1 MCFHL
6 HLQSLRTAQ
15 RAEEAE
21 LWSVGCLLSRGS
33 DVCKLPVRGR
43 GIMAVARRGVLQRCR
58 LPARPTHTHTHTTLP
73 PSLSLCMHCHTTA
86 SPPCLAAVDAGTP
99 RCWGWA
105 PLGGVGSRWGGLLM
119 PSQGTCCNPASTVF
133 PFLSEYYPRVSVG
146 RGFGVLKAMDVSRSL
161 GLKISREAT

>member
-1 MCFHL
+1 MSWLRHL
-6 HLQSLRTAQ
+6 LCYFYFSASKHLGSQGFGWKSLA
-15 RAEEAE
+15 
-21 LWSVGCLLSRGS
+21 
-33 DVCKLPVRGR
+33 
-43 GIMAVARRGVLQRCR
+43 
-58 LPARPTHTHTHTTLP
+58 HTHTPHFLP
-73 PSLSLCMHCHTTA
+73 PSHFACTA
-86 SPPCLAAVDAGTP
+86 TRRHHLHALQRLMPAAP

-133 PFLSEYYPRVSVG
+133 PFLSECYPRVSVG